1 LKKQSLRLRLLVGIG
16 APLCISLLVL
26 FCIFFKKTPPCIFY
40 ELTGLLCPG
49 CGAGRC
55 SLALLR
61 FDLHAAFRCNPLLF
75 LSLPFLSYYM
85 AKLYIAFVFGRDIL
99 PFPEIKNR
107 WFGITITVLIIAYWV
122 LRNIP
127 VFPFILLNPNMI

>member
-1 LKKQSLRLRLLVGIG
+1 
-16 APLCISLLVL
+16 
-26 FCIFFKKTPPCIFY
+26 
-40 ELTGLLCPG
+40 
-49 CGAGRC
+49 
-55 SLALLR
+55 
-61 FDLHAAFRCNPLLF
+61 
-75 LSLPFLSYYM
+75 M